1 MTIPFGE
8 NGGFV
13 ASTFYLM
20 VPVQSADLSR
30 VYVGIFDPSSFDD
43 PLDPSYYAYRM
54 EDIQPCRV
62 PVVRR
67 VLLTYRDIGVASLIV
82 TLTGVELGV
91 IADDYFKA

>member
-1 MTIPFGE
+1 
-8 NGGFV
+8 
-13 ASTFYLM
+13 M